1 MNMGGPG
8 GRSEAGGGS
17 TQPQSNNN
25 NSVAGGSGNNN
36 LSGGNMNNNLS
47 EGGHLLSS
55 NPKHK
60 GGKSRT
66 NPSTAPHDGQTNYE
80 LYNDIMTFLTIYP
93 NLALL
98 SR

>member
-17 TQPQSNNN
+17 TLPQSNNNNNNN

-36 LSGGNMNNNLS
+36 LSGGNMNSNLS

-66 NPSTAPHDGQTNYE
+66 NPTTAPHDGKANYE
-80 LYNDIMTFLTIYP
+80 SYHVTMTLQPILTS
-93 NLALL
+93 L
-98 SR
+98 